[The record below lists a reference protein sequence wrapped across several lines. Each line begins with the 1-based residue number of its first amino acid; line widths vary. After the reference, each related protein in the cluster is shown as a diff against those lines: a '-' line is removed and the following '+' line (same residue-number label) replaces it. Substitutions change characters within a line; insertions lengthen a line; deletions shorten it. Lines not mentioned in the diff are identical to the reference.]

1 MYVRK
6 WQNKMNRFSLRKVLF
21 CENKEGMITDL
32 ANLTLDFLRGF
43 QKVVTNR
50 ANWDCGMN
58 CLQKPRKISLQL
70 GTLSPC
76 INIKANIDPRSVM
89 EMFLLWMVLSGSLG
103 RALLSRWELSCYP
116 KWQLADAH
124 IPFANLYWS
133 PKFWRGWDQLRRL
146 SPRGGQKSMA
156 RTQLGGNVYLLKMYL
171 HIGIAIK
178 HLSLVTSFYQDMG
191 DDPIVA
197 FKLGKRAWQRLG
209 SFMVIYGWFS

>member
-1 MYVRK
+1 MYVRR

-43 QKVVTNR
+43 QKVVTNC

-58 CLQKPRKISLQL
+58 CLQKTRKISLQL
-70 GTLSPC
+70 GTLTPC

-116 KWQLADAH
+116 KWQLADVH

-133 PKFWRGWDQLRRL
+133 LQHQSSGEDETNYGDFRR
-146 SPRGGQKSMA
+146 
-156 RTQLGGNVYLLKMYL
+156 V
-171 HIGIAIK
+171 
-178 HLSLVTSFYQDMG
+178 V
-191 DDPIVA
+191 
-197 FKLGKRAWQRLG
+197 GKRAWQG
-209 SFMVIYGWFS
+209 HSWAVMFIF

>member
-1 MYVRK
+1 MYVRR

-43 QKVVTNR
+43 QKVVTNC
-50 ANWDCGMN
+50 ANWDFGMN
-58 CLQKPRKISLQL
+58 CIQKPRKISLQL
-70 GTLSPC
+70 GTLTPC

-124 IPFANLYWS
+124 CSYSFCKSVLIS
-133 PKFWRGWDQLRRL
+133 STPKFRRGWDQLRRL
-146 SPRGGQKSMA
+146 SPGSGQKSMA
-156 RTQLGGNVYLLKMYL
+156 RTQLGGNFDLLKIYV
-171 HIGIAIK
+171 
-178 HLSLVTSFYQDMG
+178 LV
-191 DDPIVA
+191 
-197 FKLGKRAWQRLG
+197 
-209 SFMVIYGWFS
+209 